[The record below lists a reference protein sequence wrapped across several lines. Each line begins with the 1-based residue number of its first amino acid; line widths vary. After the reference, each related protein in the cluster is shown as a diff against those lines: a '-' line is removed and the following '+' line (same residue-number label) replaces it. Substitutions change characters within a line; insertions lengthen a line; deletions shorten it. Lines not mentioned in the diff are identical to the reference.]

1 MSRCAI
7 KVDDAHATGPSMK
20 PVSGSR
26 TKHLLARCTIGA
38 LVVVSTFAAPQL
50 ALGQVTLRDD
60 RGVTTTLPR
69 SPQRIVSLLPSLTE
83 SLCALGECDRLVGT
97 DRFSNA
103 PASVL
108 ALPKLGGIDDA
119 QIERIA
125 MLKPDLVLAAPS
137 ARAIERLEALGIWV
151 VVLESKRHSDVQRT
165 LAVLAAAVG
174 KPQEAT
180 RVWTRIQ
187 AEMQMAAA
195 RVPAS
200 IRGQRVYFEVESAP
214 YAAGTE
220 SFIGESLQRLGMGNI
235 APSELGPFPKLNPE
249 FVVRA
254 QPDIIMAARRNLAEM
269 ARRPGWSALA
279 ALQRDRVCR
288 FEPEAYELLVRP
300 GPRMGAAA
308 LQLADC
314 LVALAGNP
322 P

>member
-1 MSRCAI
+1 MMYRL
-7 KVDDAHATGPSMK
+7 V
-20 PVSGSR
+20 R
-26 TKHLLARCTIGA
+26 RLIGA
-38 LVVVSTFAAPQL
+38 LLAVSTGTLPQL
-50 ALGQVTLRDD
+50 AAGQVALRDD
-60 RGVTTTLPR
+60 RGVITTLAR

-83 SLCALGECDRLVGT
+83 SICALGECGRLVGT
-97 DRFSNA
+97 DRFSNSP
-103 PASVL
+103 PAVL

-125 MLKPDLVLAAPS
+125 LLKPDLVLAAPS
-137 ARAIERLEALGIWV
+137 ARAIERLEALGIRV
-151 VVLESKRHSDVQRT
+151 LVLESKRHSDVQRT

-180 RVWTRIQ
+180 RVWAQIQ
-187 AEMQMAAA
+187 ADLRTAAA
-195 RVPAS
+195 HVPAS
-200 IRGQRVYFEVESAP
+200 IHGQRVYFEVESAP

-254 QPDIIMAARRNLAEM
+254 QPDVIMAARRNLAEM

-279 ALQRDRVCR
+279 ALQRGRVCGFDR
-288 FEPEAYELLVRP
+288 DAYELLVRP
-300 GPRMGAAA
+300 GPRMGAGA
-308 LQLADC
+308 LLLADC
-314 LVALAGNP
+314 LTALAGNP

>member
-7 KVDDAHATGPSMK
+7 KIDDADAIGPSME
-20 PVSGSR
+20 PRPGNQTR
-26 TKHLLARCTIGA
+26 HLMARCLIGV
-38 LVVVSTFAAPQL
+38 LVVASAVAAPRL

-60 RGVTTTLPR
+60 RGVVTTLAR

-83 SLCALGECDRLVGT
+83 SLCALGECGRLVGT
-97 DRFSNA
+97 DRFSNF

-125 MLKPDLVLAAPS
+125 LLKPDLVLAAPS
-137 ARAIERLEALGIWV
+137 ARAIERLEALGIGV

-165 LAVLAAAVG
+165 LALLAAAVG
-174 KPQEAT
+174 KPHEAKH
-180 RVWTRIQ
+180 VWTRIQ
-187 AEMQMAAA
+187 AEMQRATA

-200 IRGQRVYFEVESAP
+200 MRGLRVYFEVESAP
-214 YAAGTE
+214 YAAGAE
-220 SFIGESLQRLGMGNI
+220 SFIGESLRRLGLVNI

-249 FVVRA
+249 FIVRA

-269 ARRPGWSALA
+269 PNRPGWSALA
-279 ALQRDRVCR
+279 ALQRDRVCS
-288 FEPEAYELLVRP
+288 FEAESFELLVRP

-314 LVALAGNP
+314 LAALAGNP